1 MKQKKYIP
9 YLVSI
14 LGTLAIGGLSS
25 IAVMTGLPAYEGLI
39 KPPLTP
45 PAAAFPVVWSIL
57 FVLMGIGAAR
67 IWLSGS
73 NKRRAALALYGIQLT
88 LNALWS
94 VWFFGFQARF
104 FAFIWLLMMI
114 AAIVLM
120 IKAFSKVD
128 PLDGRIQIPYL
139 LWSLFAA
146 YLNFAVWYLN
156 R

>member
-1 MKQKKYIP
+1 
-9 YLVSI
+9 
-14 LGTLAIGGLSS
+14 
-25 IAVMTGLPAYEGLI
+25 
-39 KPPLTP
+39 
-45 PAAAFPVVWSIL
+45 
-57 FVLMGIGAAR
+57 MGIGAAR

-128 PLDGRIQIPYL
+128 PLAGRIQIPYL